1 MKEPEAELTGA
12 AGCGPANRSSG
23 NRPVDVLLAQRERL
37 RQIAAGMGLA
47 GADIDDCLQDVS
59 VKALENTDR
68 FDSEGSCLCWLARV
82 TINRSLTEHRRRKR
96 FTKKASQ
103 ILKRAPR
110 PTFPSAAS
118 RAAMTEEIE
127 NIRLGLRELD
137 GTVLAPLV
145 LTYFCGLDSA
155 ETGRVLDLKAST
167 VRSRLREARL
177 KLAGQLAKKGIER

>member
-1 MKEPEAELTGA
+1 MTGA

-82 TINRSLTEHRRRKR
+82 TINRSLTEHRRRRR
-96 FTKKASQ
+96 FVKKASQ

>member
-1 MKEPEAELTGA
+1 M
-12 AGCGPANRSSG
+12 
-23 NRPVDVLLAQRERL
+23 
-37 RQIAAGMGLA
+37 
-47 GADIDDCLQDVS
+47 
-59 VKALENTDR
+59 
-68 FDSEGSCLCWLARV
+68 
-82 TINRSLTEHRRRKR
+82 
-96 FTKKASQ
+96 KKASQ